1 MNLFVTAAVLAL
13 GVLVGQAAS
22 QEAGVRLDHLILAIN
37 DLDRG
42 MDEFETR
49 TGVRPVFG
57 GVHPG
62 RGTRNA
68 LVSLGDGVYL
78 EILAPD
84 PAQEQ
89 PAEPMP
95 GLKNVA
101 SLTPTAWALATDDLG
116 DVRRAAEAAGMGVS
130 VVRGGARELPDGRH
144 LEWATLGIVD
154 PAHGWMP
161 FFIQWRDLNVH
172 PSRTSPQGCTLASV
186 ALQDPAAAP
195 LQRALDA
202 VGYQMT
208 VTQASPAQMTVALDC
223 PKGRVEFR

>member
-1 MNLFVTAAVLAL
+1 MKLSLMAGVLTL
-13 GVLVGQAAS
+13 GVVLGQAAS
-22 QEAGVRLDHLILAIN
+22 QEATVRLDHLILAIN

-42 MDEFETR
+42 MDDFERR

-68 LVSLGDGVYL
+68 LVSLGEGVYL

-84 PAQEQ
+84 PAQPE

-95 GLKNVA
+95 GLRDVA
-101 SLTPTAWALATDDLG
+101 TLTPTAWALATDDLG
-116 DVRRAAEAAGMGVS
+116 DVRRASEAAGMGVS
-130 VVRGGARELPDGRH
+130 VVRGGARELPTGRQ

-154 PAHGWMP
+154 PAHAWMP
-161 FFIQWRDLNVH
+161 FFIQWRDLSVH
-172 PSRTSPQGCTLASV
+172 PSRTSPRGCTLTSV
-186 ALQDPAAAP
+186 ALQDPDAAP

-202 VGYQMT
+202 VGYPLI
-208 VTQASPAQMTVALDC
+208 VTQGTPARMTVALEC
-223 PKGRVEFR
+223 AKGRVEFQ